1 MMRPDVSFVL
11 PVYNKASVL
20 PYFFESLLAQT
31 GDVSFEVIFIDDVST
46 DNSLEILN
54 EYAGSHDFVRV
65 INNEVNAG
73 PSIRLNQGAAEAKG
87 KYLALFDCDEILAP
101 DALKTMLSLAKQQ
114 GADMVHGRGRKTNAP
129 IEDVIHL
136 IGY

>member
-1 MMRPDVSFVL
+1 MMRPHVSFVL

-114 GADMVHGRGRKTNAP
+114 GAVM
-129 IEDVIHL
+129 
-136 IGY
+136 